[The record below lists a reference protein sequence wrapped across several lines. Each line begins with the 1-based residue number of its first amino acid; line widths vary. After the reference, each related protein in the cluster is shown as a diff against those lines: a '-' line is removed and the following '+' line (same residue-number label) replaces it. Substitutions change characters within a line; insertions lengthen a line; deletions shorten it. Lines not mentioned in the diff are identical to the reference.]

1 MFIKISAPRL
11 ISNLKLS
18 KRHNQR
24 KSQLFIFLAA
34 LPFSRGGSMVVN
46 KVVSDARKGLSTLSL
61 KAYHEIT
68 YGKVSS
74 QDSAGVRVAGKHG
87 EAPHDD
93 ESNHFLFSQLCNME
107 LKPNS
112 NLNRLSMTKRSPLI
126 FTTQQ
131 QKQHILSMQSSSAEL
146 NSWVDVFH
154 KKPLTA
160 KTQGINILTHIS
172 KAAEDFKAHL
182 NKMGHKNAI
191 LLLDCGWGSMDI
203 YLGSEAKSSLSPS
216 HPRDTWR
223 WGIKAEVWSDV
234 MQLGYTPG
242 RKRKLHLSVWDGEK
256 KSSLLCPFCGNM
268 LTADSIFHQSATLS
282 AGRAFHHFSNCK
294 VRCFLAS
301 QETLPPYKSV
311 QQGCPTYLILV

>member
-1 MFIKISAPRL
+1 MFIKISAPWL
-11 ISNLKLS
+11 IRNLKLS

-24 KSQLFIFLAA
+24 KSQLFIFMAE

-107 LKPNS
+107 LKPN
-112 NLNRLSMTKRSPLI
+112 NNMNRLSMTKRSPLI

-191 LLLDCGWGSMDI
+191 LPLDCGWGSMDI
-203 YLGSEAKSSLSPS
+203 YLGSEAKSS
-216 HPRDTWR
+216 HRRDTWR
-223 WGIKAEVWSDV
+223 WGIQGWGLVWRDAV
-234 MQLGYTPG
+234 
-242 RKRKLHLSVWDGEK
+242 KLHTRKKEKITSVCLGWREEI
-256 KSSLLCPFCGNM
+256 FCGNM
-268 LTADSIFHQSATLS
+268 LSADSIFHQFTTLS

-294 VRCFLAS
+294 ARCFPAS
-301 QETLPPYKSV
+301 QDMLPPYRSV